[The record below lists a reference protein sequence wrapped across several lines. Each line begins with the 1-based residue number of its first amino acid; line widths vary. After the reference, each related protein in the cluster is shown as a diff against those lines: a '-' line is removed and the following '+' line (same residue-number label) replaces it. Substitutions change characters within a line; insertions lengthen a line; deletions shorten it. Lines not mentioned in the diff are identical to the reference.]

1 MTKFVKNSALMMPI
15 ANNNLTQ
22 QKAPLK
28 VVTIGGGTGTFPVVQ
43 ALVQLGVEITCIVAV
58 SDSGGSSGRIRD
70 EFGFQP
76 VGDLRQSLAALA
88 RTPSQDWVQKLL
100 LYRFSKGSGLKGH
113 NLGNLILTAL
123 QDMTD
128 STTQVLD
135 VAKTVFHLT
144 GRVLPITDQAIQLKV
159 EYEDGTNLIG
169 EHHLDLP
176 SAPDKRIAEISFIPN
191 ARCTVEVYQAL
202 TEADHIIIGPGD
214 LFASLLAVLKVGGVD
229 EAAQNSQAQIHY
241 LLNLMTRRS
250 QTRGMTASD
259 HLRWIEQS
267 LGRAVDSVV
276 VNVDKIPASL
286 SATYAQEGESEVVND
301 LINDQR
307 AVLAPVLSV
316 TKPSIH
322 AYDQVPRSLLR
333 HDPNKLMQLF
343 NRLLVDEK
351 HD

>member
-1 MTKFVKNSALMMPI
+1 MTNHMTQSTIQATSNSHI
-15 ANNNLTQ
+15 
-22 QKAPLK
+22 KLK
-28 VVTIGGGTGTFPVVQ
+28 IVTIGGGTGTFPVVQ

-128 STTQVLD
+128 STTRVLD
-135 VAKTVFHLT
+135 VAKTIFHLT
-144 GRVLPITDQAIQLKV
+144 GRVLPVTDQTIQLRV
-159 EYEDGTNLIG
+159 DYEDGTNLVG

-176 SAPDKRIAEISFIPN
+176 SAPDKRIAKISFIPN

-202 TEADHIIIGPGD
+202 TEANHIIIGPGD
-214 LFASLLAVLKVGGVD
+214 LFASLLAVLKVDGVG
-229 EAAQNSQAQIHY
+229 EAVQNSQAQIHY

-250 QTRGMTASD
+250 QTSDMTASD
-259 HLRWIEQS
+259 HLRWIEGS
-267 LGRAVDSVV
+267 LGRTVDSIV
-276 VNVDKIPASL
+276 VNNDKIPTSL
-286 SATYAQEGESEVVND
+286 SAAYTQEGEREVVND
-301 LINDQR
+301 VINDQR
-307 AVLAPVLSV
+307 LVLAPLLSV
-316 TKPSIH
+316 TQPSRH
-322 AYDQVPRSLLR
+322 AFDQVPRSLLR
-333 HDPNKLMQLF
+333 HDSSKLLQLF
-343 NRLLVDEK
+343 NRLLAEEK
-351 HD
+351 HY

>member
-1 MTKFVKNSALMMPI
+1 MTQSTINSTSRSQP
-15 ANNNLTQ
+15 
-22 QKAPLK
+22 PLK

-135 VAKTVFHLT
+135 VAKTIFHLT
-144 GRVLPITDQAIQLKV
+144 GKVLPVTNQSIQLKV
-159 EYEDGTNLIG
+159 DYEDGSHLIG

-176 SAPDKRIAEISFIPN
+176 SAPEKRIAKISFIPN

-202 TEADHIIIGPGD
+202 TEANHIIIGPGD
-214 LFASLLAVLKVGGVD
+214 LFASLLAVLKVEGID
-229 EAAQNSQAQIHY
+229 EAIQNSYAQIHY

-259 HLRWIEQS
+259 HLGWIEQS
-267 LGRAVDSVV
+267 LGRAVDNVV
-276 VNVDKIPASL
+276 INSDGIPNHML
-286 SATYAQEGESEVVND
+286 KTYAQEEENQVVND
-301 LINDQR
+301 LASDSR
-307 AVLAPVLSV
+307 VVLAPLLSV
-316 TKPSIH
+316 TKPSLQAH
-322 AYDQVPRSLLR
+322 DQVSRSLLR
-333 HDPNKLMQLF
+333 HDPDKLLRLFDQLITS
-343 NRLLVDEK
+343 K
-351 HD
+351 